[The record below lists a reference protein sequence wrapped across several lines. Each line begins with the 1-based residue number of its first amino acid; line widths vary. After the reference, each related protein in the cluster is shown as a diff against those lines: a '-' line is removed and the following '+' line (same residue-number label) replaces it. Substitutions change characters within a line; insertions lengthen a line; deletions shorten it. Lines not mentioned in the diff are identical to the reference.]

1 MEEPR
6 PSSNALIMALDQN
19 RWVSPK
25 RISKVLMFN
34 MRPLLPQERSR
45 HGATLTITLLTQS
58 GISPPP
64 QKKSC
69 PVWLGL
75 RLRRTA
81 RHFPVRRPPAVLVFH
96 LSFFVVAGCG
106 LGWNRFIRSKRGP
119 SLGCPLRDSH
129 HSYHEIR
136 FFVWVA
142 RVFIWVGECGR
153 GGRRDASGA
162 RATGG
167 YKRDGGA
174 DSGAARGDH
183 FVSIEPPAER
193 LV

>member
-1 MEEPR
+1 
-6 PSSNALIMALDQN
+6 MAFFLHCGL
-19 RWVSPK
+19 S
-25 RISKVLMFN
+25 
-34 MRPLLPQERSR
+34 
-45 HGATLTITLLTQS
+45 
-58 GISPPP
+58 
-64 QKKSC
+64 
-69 PVWLGL
+69 LGSE
-75 RLRRTA
+75 
-81 RHFPVRRPPAVLVFH
+81 PPA
-96 LSFFVVAGCG
+96 LSL
-106 LGWNRFIRSKRGP
+106 LGS
-119 SLGCPLRDSH
+119 SLGCPLRDLN

-142 RVFIWVGECGR
+142 RVFIWVGECCRCGR
-153 GGRRDASGA
+153 GDASGA

>member
-1 MEEPR
+1 MV
-6 PSSNALIMALDQN
+6 LYQN

-34 MRPLLPQERSR
+34 LSPTASAGALSAWRNINHYLADPIRSLS
-45 HGATLTITLLTQS
+45 T
-58 GISPPP
+58 PP
-64 QKKSC
+64 KKSR

-75 RLRRTA
+75 RFRRTA
-81 RHFPVRRPPAVLVFH
+81 RHLPVRRPSAVLVCY
-96 LSFFVVAGCG
+96 LSFFVVGGCG
-106 LGWNRFIRSKRGP
+106 LGWNGLIRPKLGP
-119 SLGCPLRDSH
+119 SLGCPFRDSNH
-129 HSYHEIR
+129 CYYEIR

-142 RVFIWVGECGR
+142 RVSSWVGECCR
-153 GGRRDASGA
+153 GGRGDASGA